1 MIEREIESERGRAG
15 GGVRESEAG
24 RKSCF
29 WVFSEMRLYRCY
41 ANKRNSRSTISFVAT
56 IFLAI

>member
-1 MIEREIESERGRAG
+1 MREEGPGE
-15 GGVRESEAG
+15 GVRESEAG